1 MDRMRLMETFVRVV
15 ETGNFSAVAREG
27 RTTQSAISKQVQAL
41 EAQLGARLLVRSTRS
56 HSLTEAGQLYYER
69 CRQVLDTLE
78 EARIEVHRAEHEIS
92 GVLRVAAPV
101 AFGRLH
107 IVPRLPDFY
116 ARHPRIKVNLQLDDG
131 FVDLVAA
138 GIDVAFRVGELKD
151 SRLIARRI
159 GTAHRATLASP
170 AYLEQHGE
178 PQHPDELRQY
188 NCIVYTGFA
197 TLDEWSYLDTDDQQ
211 HVVRVDGNF
220 QSNSSE
226 AIRQAVCEGLG
237 ISYSPVW
244 TFGDD
249 LRAGRVKPILTRFRL
264 PSLPLNV
271 VFQPARRPSLKIN
284 SFVNFF
290 ADAFNQDP
298 DIAQML
304 TAQPEMAET
313 GSGTPER
320 RDLSKRDGAVIST
333 DRRRPRRSDRPAA
346 S

>member
-15 ETGNFSAVAREG
+15 ETGNFSAVAREAH
-27 RTTQSAISKQVQAL
+27 TTQSAVSKQVQAL
-41 EAQLGARLLVRSTRS
+41 EKLVGAPLLVRSSRS

-78 EARIEVHRAEHEIS
+78 EAHLEVHRVEHEIS

-107 IVPRLPDFY
+107 IVPRLAAFY
-116 ARHPRIKVNLQLDDG
+116 ARHPKIKLHLQLDDG

-159 GTAHRATLASP
+159 GSAHRATLASP
-170 AYLEQHGE
+170 AYLERHGE
-178 PQHPDELRQY
+178 PQRLDELPRH
-188 NCIVYTGFA
+188 NCLVYTGLTA
-197 TLDEWSYLDTDDQQ
+197 INEWSYLDADDRL
-211 HVVRVDGNF
+211 HTVRVDGNF

-237 ISYSPVW
+237 ISYSPIWV
-244 TFGDD
+244 FGDD
-249 LRAGRVKPILTRFRL
+249 LRAGRVKPILTRYRA
-264 PSLPLNV
+264 PPLPLNV
-271 VFQPARRPSLKIN
+271 VFQPARRPSLKVN
-284 SFVNFF
+284 SFVNYFSE
-290 ADAFNQDP
+290 AFSRDP

-304 TAQPEMAET
+304 TADAET
-313 GSGTPER
+313 TDTR
-320 RDLSKRDGAVIST
+320 AVQ
-333 DRRRPRRSDRPAA
+333 P
-346 S
+346 

>member
-15 ETGNFSAVAREG
+15 ETGNFSAVAREA
-27 RTTQSAISKQVQAL
+27 RSTQSAISKQVQAL
-41 EAQLGARLLVRSTRS
+41 ETQLGARLLVRSSRS

-78 EARIEVHRAEHEIS
+78 EARIEVHRAEHEIG

-107 IVPRLPDFY
+107 IVPRLQAFY
-116 ARHPRIKVNLQLDDG
+116 DRYPKIKLDLQLDDS

-138 GIDVAFRVGELKD
+138 GIDVTFRVGELKD

-170 AYLEQHGE
+170 DYLAKHGE
-178 PQHPDELRQY
+178 PQHPDELAKH
-188 NCIVYTGFA
+188 NCLVYTGLA
-197 TLDEWSYLDTDDQQ
+197 NINEWTYHDADDEPHL
-211 HVVRVDGNF
+211 VRVDGNF

-226 AIRQAVCEGLG
+226 AIRQATCAGLG
-237 ISYSPVW
+237 ISYSPRW

-249 LRAGRVKPILTRFRL
+249 LRAGRVIPILTRYRA
-264 PSLPLNV
+264 PPLPLNV

-284 SFVNFF
+284 CFVDYFS
-290 ADAFNQDP
+290 AAFNQDP

-304 TAQPEMAET
+304 AA
-313 GSGTPER
+313 GS
-320 RDLSKRDGAVIST
+320 
-333 DRRRPRRSDRPAA
+333 
-346 S
+346 

>member
-1 MDRMRLMETFVRVV
+1 METFVRVV
-15 ETGNFSAVAREG
+15 ETGNFSAVAREA

-41 EAQLGARLLVRSTRS
+41 EKLVGAPLLVRSSRS
-56 HSLTEAGQLYYER
+56 HALTEAGQLYYER

-78 EARIEVHRAEHEIS
+78 EAHIEVHRAEHEIS
-92 GVLRVAAPV
+92 GLLRVAAPV

-107 IVPRLPDFY
+107 IVPRLPAFY
-116 ARHPRIKVNLQLDDG
+116 ARHPRLKVNLQLDDG
-131 FVDLVAA
+131 FTDLVAA

-170 AYLEQHGE
+170 AYLERHGE
-178 PQHPDELRQY
+178 PRHPDELRKH
-188 NCIVYTGFA
+188 NCLIYTGLA
-197 TLDEWSYLDTDDQQ
+197 TLDEWSYVDADGLPR
-211 HVVRVDGNF
+211 VVRVDGNF

-237 ISYSPVW
+237 ISYSPLW

-249 LRAGRVKPILTRFRL
+249 LRAGRVKAILTRFRP

-271 VFQPARRPSLKIN
+271 VFQPARRPSLKVN
-284 SFVNFF
+284 SFVNYFSE
-290 ADAFNQDP
+290 AFSRDP

-304 TAQPEMAET
+304 
-313 GSGTPER
+313 
-320 RDLSKRDGAVIST
+320 
-333 DRRRPRRSDRPAA
+333 AA
-346 S
+346 TQ